1 MQISLDAPW
10 LIAFF
15 LALVR
20 ASVWLMMV
28 PPFSVSAV
36 IPPQGVVGIAAG
48 LAFLE
53 APRLVAAGGVPAD
66 TASFI
71 GAVVIQVFTGLALGF
86 IVRTIIS
93 AFSAGGSFASLFGG
107 LALPPSMDVLEN
119 TQTLLF
125 GQFYEM
131 IAILLLFA
139 SNGEMI
145 LVRGFMTSF
154 NTPGLSV
161 GSFGPVASVATSE
174 VATFFVAS
182 MEIVAPILAVLFVAQ
197 VVIALMAKAAPQ
209 VNAWWLGLPLQVILS
224 LMLVAIG
231 IRTMPA
237 YLAQAVERALSGMA
251 SLAR

>member
-20 ASVWLMMV
+20 ASAWLMMV

-36 IPPQGVVGIAAG
+36 LPPQGVVGIAAG

-53 APRLVAAGGVPAD
+53 APRLVAAGGMPMD

-71 GAVVIQVFTGLALGF
+71 GAVVIQVLTGVALGF
-86 IVRTIIS
+86 VVRTLIS
-93 AFSAGGSFASLFGG
+93 AISAAGSFASLFGG
-107 LALPPSMDVLEN
+107 LALPPSMNVLEN

-139 SNGEMI
+139 SNGEML
-145 LVRGFMTSF
+145 LVKGFMTSF
-154 NTPGLSV
+154 NAPGLGLS
-161 GSFGPVASVATSE
+161 ASGQMAAVATSE

-182 MEIVAPILAVLFVAQ
+182 LEIAAPILAVLFVAQ

-209 VNAWWLGLPLQVILS
+209 VNAWWLGLPLQVMLS
-224 LMLVAIG
+224 LMLVAVG

-237 YLAQAVERALSGMA
+237 YLAQIVERSLSGMA
-251 SLAR
+251 SLLR